1 MQQPTKSI
9 WESTSVAAARREFQ
23 PRQANYDTIA
33 GWGIWCWRLEE
44 TTALADWRHR
54 IGLCGL
60 EEEAERIGRKMA
72 ALGLRGD
79 GTRDETRRGGGG
91 APKGVGHEKVSR

>member
-1 MQQPTKSI
+1 MQET
-9 WESTSVAAARREFQ
+9 V
-23 PRQANYDTIA
+23 
-33 GWGIWCWRLEE
+33 EE

-72 ALGLRGD
+72 VLGLRGD

-91 APKGVGHEKVSR
+91 EPKGVGHEVFREIKKQKPNTYPMA